1 MFEALY
7 KLRSPDCTF
16 KSVGSQNFSTLNTNL
31 THKHIKNFHIYL
43 NSHFANQAVIAHAI
57 AKIQLFNNNKRR
69 YILQLEDMI

>member
-1 MFEALY
+1 
-7 KLRSPDCTF
+7 
-16 KSVGSQNFSTLNTNL
+16 LNTNL